1 MMTQD
6 WWLIIYESYN
16 EVKFSCIKAHAF
28 GINIHGGK
36 SGDKNDDKNDD
47 KDGDMTFWQ
56 FYMAYT
62 FDCLLINLLNSCLF
76 VY

>member
-1 MMTQD
+1 MNHTYFNAQK
-6 WWLIIYESYN
+6 L
-16 EVKFSCIKAHAF
+16 KHL
-28 GINIHGGK
+28 GGK
-36 SGDKNDDKNDD
+36 SWQNDDKNDD
-47 KDGDMTFWQ
+47 KDGDMTFWK